1 MCLCLYPIH
10 VCTWYVVI
18 FLLPCKY
25 MLPLQTADLASANA
39 SEEEKVRAMMNQSS
53 KDYDPSRYIKPIG
66 TCVPVAMCSN

>member
-1 MCLCLYPIH
+1 
-10 VCTWYVVI
+10 
-18 FLLPCKY
+18 